1 MKQIIYLLIFFL
13 LSACTANKD
22 EKDKIKQYL
31 FEENSL
37 SIFITILFFLITKE
51 QVLLFLCEEAKV
63 HIGFHRKTDQS
74 ACLLTGTDYME
85 QSDLVGKAPIQRR
98 KTTFAEKTYYW

>member
-22 EKDKIKQYL
+22 KKDKIKQYL
-31 FEENSL
+31 FDENSL

-74 ACLLTGTDYME
+74 ACLLTGTDVME
-85 QSDLVGKAPIQRR
+85 PV
-98 KTTFAEKTYYW
+98 W